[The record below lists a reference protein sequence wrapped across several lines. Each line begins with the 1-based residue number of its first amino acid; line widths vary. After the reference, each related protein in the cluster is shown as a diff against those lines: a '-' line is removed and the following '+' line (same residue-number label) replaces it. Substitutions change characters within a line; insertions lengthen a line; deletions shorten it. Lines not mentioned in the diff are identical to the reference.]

1 MDFNSFNSKRYFYH
15 YTKFCSALKILNSMT
30 LLFHKLKDMNDINE
44 LYRPLYF
51 EDFSDKS
58 RAKREL
64 ECFQQISLTQDGRL
78 RGFDIPAMWGH
89 YAEDGN
95 GVCLILDKEK
105 VISSLTSE
113 TDYKGAIDYI
123 DDYSSDIH
131 IRKVKEDKAP
141 FDNEEI
147 MEYFFRKSYDWSYEQ
162 EFRILKRSEN
172 HELLKLD
179 ISNSFVG
186 VVMHRDKNQENKDDS
201 ALNSD
206 NYKILSAIVGEDKF
220 FLYGFGLGQRGLID
234 RKGWELWNT
243 ENKPYGELCVKIT

>member
-1 MDFNSFNSKRYFYH
+1 MFNSKRYFYH
-15 YTKFCSALKILNSMT
+15 YTKFCSGLKILNSMT

-51 EDFSDKS
+51 DDFKDKS

-64 ECFQQISLTQDGRL
+64 ECLLQISLTQDGRL

-95 GVCLILDKEK
+95 GVCLILDREK

-113 TDYKGAIDYI
+113 TDYKGPIEYI
-123 DDYSSDIH
+123 DDYTSDIH
-131 IRKVKEDKAP
+131 IRKIKEEMAP
-141 FDNEEI
+141 FDDEEI

-162 EFRILKRSEN
+162 EFRILKRSEKKD
-172 HELLKLD
+172 LFKLD
-179 ISNSFVG
+179 ISDSFVG

-201 ALNSD
+201 VFNSD
-206 NYKILSAIVGEDKF
+206 NYKLLSSIIGADKV
-220 FLYGFGLGQRGLID
+220 LVYGYGLGQRGLID
-234 RKGWELWNT
+234 REGWELWNT
-243 ENKPYGELCVKIT
+243 ENKPYGELCIKIA